1 MNSLDWVHLLHIYFN
16 DNVLFVFNK
25 IDTYLNGTFLS
36 FKLKYFY
43 DELQWHIIINQFNE
57 TFLLFLFN
65 TYQ

>member
-36 FKLKYFY
+36 LKLKYFY
-43 DELQWHIIINQFNE
+43 EELQWHEIINPSV
-57 TFLLFLFN
+57 
-65 TYQ
+65 